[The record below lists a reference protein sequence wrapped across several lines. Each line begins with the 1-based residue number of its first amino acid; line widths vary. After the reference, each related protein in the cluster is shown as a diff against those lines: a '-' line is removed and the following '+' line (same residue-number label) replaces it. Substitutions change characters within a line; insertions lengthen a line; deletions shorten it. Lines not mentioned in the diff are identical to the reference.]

1 MISYLGNK
9 QLNMTDLRLIK
20 NISFSKATA
29 FIAVLLLALFCSA
42 ITMQAQVVPHNLLPA
57 KPSPARLVNDF
68 ANLLT
73 PDEERQLEQK
83 LVAYDDSTTNQILV
97 VTVKTMRGYEADQY
111 ATEIGHYWGV
121 GGQGKYD
128 NGVVILVSDGTEENG
143 KRRYFIATG
152 YGLEGALP
160 AITTNAIAEEFLV
173 PNLKSNNY
181 FGAFDQT
188 TDAIFRAAAGE
199 YKAPENY
206 NKRKSKG
213 KSGGLAGFLVLAI
226 IIFIISRNNRG
237 GGGGFMSRRGYRGG
251 FPVIF
256 PGGGGFGGSG
266 GGFGGGGGGGG
277 GFGGFGGGGFGGGGS
292 GGSW

>member
-1 MISYLGNK
+1 MYMM
-9 QLNMTDLRLIK
+9 QLRIRNFRLKWKFMAIMC
-20 NISFSKATA
+20 
-29 FIAVLLLALFCSA
+29 LLILSNLFV
-42 ITMQAQVVPHNLLPA
+42 QAQIVPHNLLPT
-57 KPSPARLVNDF
+57 KPNPPRLVNDF
-68 ANLLT
+68 ADLLSAE
-73 PDEERQLEQK
+73 EERRLEQK
-83 LVAYDDSTTNQILV
+83 LVAYDDSTSNQILI

-111 ATEIGHYWGV
+111 ATEIGHAWGV

-128 NGVVILVSDGTEENG
+128 NGVVVLVSDGTEEEG
-143 KRRYFIATG
+143 KRRFFIATG

-181 FGAFDQT
+181 FEAFNQT
-188 TDAIFRAAAGE
+188 TDAIFKAAAGE

-206 NKRKSKG
+206 RKK
-213 KSGGLAGFLVLAI
+213 KSRGGGMIGFLVLAA
-226 IIFIISRNNRG
+226 IIFIIFRSNNRGG

-251 FPVIF
+251 FPPIIF
-256 PGGGGFGGSG
+256 PGGFGGSSGGGGFGG
-266 GGFGGGGGGGG
+266 FGGGGGGG

>member
-1 MISYLGNK
+1 MILYSGSKL
-9 QLNMTDLRLIK
+9 LHMPELTTITRLFVKRI
-20 NISFSKATA
+20 T
-29 FIAVLLLALFCSA
+29 AVLCLAVFLVLNA
-42 ITMQAQVVPHNLLPA
+42 TAQVVPHNLLPP
-57 KPSPARLVNDF
+57 KPNPPRLVNDF
-68 ANLLT
+68 ADLLT
-73 PDEERQLEQK
+73 PEEERQLEQK
-83 LVAYDDSTTNQILV
+83 LVAYDDSTSNQVLIL
-97 VTVKTMRGYEADQY
+97 TVKTMRGYEADQF

-121 GGQGKYD
+121 GGQEKYD

-181 FGAFDQT
+181 FDAFNQT
-188 TDAIFRAAAGE
+188 TDAVIRAAAGE

-206 NKRKSKG
+206 RKRKSSKG
-213 KSGGLAGFLVLAI
+213 GGAIGFLVLIAI
-226 IIFIISRNNRG
+226 IIIIMRNNNRG
-237 GGGGFMSRRGYRGG
+237 GGGGFMSRRGYSG
-251 FPVIF
+251 FPPIIF
-256 PGGGGFGGSG
+256 PGGGGSG
-266 GGFGGGGGGGG
+266 GGFGGGFGGGSSGG